1 MKESAES
8 DKSYHYDKVWVVDT
22 IKKTIL
28 KAEKEQNIPKFKLDK
43 IEIHPSGLCNLNCS
57 FCYGKNVAPKVR
69 KMLSPEIIEKKVLK
83 DIRENLPEE
92 NPLII
97 LAGMYSEPL
106 MHPKINEIIRLFGKY
121 KFRFGLYT
129 NGLLIN
135 DTIIKSL
142 IYSAKQT
149 KHCYV
154 SFNITA
160 SLVTD
165 NFYENLLPAI
175 KKLVEENKK
184 EKSPLVINTPIMA
197 IGGKCDYDTIH
208 NVINEL
214 NKAKVDNIRL
224 SFPWTPTKDV
234 KVYDEEFLSEKDY
247 RGVVD
252 TFKNVTEHFPNV
264 KIRYPSMKPYDR
276 CFAMTHSIDISA
288 EGDVYPC
295 PQVCSPF
302 FKRFSMGS
310 LLTHKFS
317 EIWQS
322 KAHNKLFDTLDP
334 RKVNCICCPDD
345 EEFNRL
351 CAIVY
356 WEVKNEGKS
365 KTTV

>member
-8 DKSYHYDKVWVVDT
+8 NKSYHYDKVWVVDT

-28 KAEKEQNIPKFKLDK
+28 KAEKEQDIPKFKLDK

-69 KMLSPEIIEKKVLK
+69 KMLPVNIAEKNILK
-83 DIRENLPEE
+83 DIRKNMHNE

-106 MHPKINEIIRLFGKY
+106 MHPEINEIIKLIGKY

-129 NGLLIN
+129 NGLLMN
-135 DTIIKSL
+135 DKIIKSL
-142 IYSAKQT
+142 IDSAKQAE
-149 KHCYV
+149 HCYI
-154 SFNITA
+154 SFNVTS
-160 SLVTD
+160 SLISD
-165 NFYENLLPAI
+165 NFYSELLPVI
-175 KKLVEENKK
+175 KKLSEENKK
-184 EKSPLVINTPIMA
+184 EKSPLTINTPIMA
-197 IGGKCDYDTIH
+197 ISGKCGYDTIH
-208 NVINEL
+208 STVSELEKINVN
-214 NKAKVDNIRL
+214 NIRL

-234 KVYDEEFLSEKDY
+234 KVYNEEFLSEEDY
-247 RGVVD
+247 KKSVD
-252 TFKNVTEHFPNV
+252 VFKNIKDKFPNI
-264 KIRYPSMKPYDR
+264 KIRYPSMKPYKR
-276 CFAMTHSIDISA
+276 CFPMTLSLHITA
-288 EGDVYPC
+288 EGYVFPC

-302 FKRFSMGS
+302 FKQFMMGS
-310 LLTHKFS
+310 VMDKPLS

-322 KAHNKLFDTLDP
+322 KEHKEFFQKFDP

-356 WEVKNEGKS
+356 WEIKNEGNF
-365 KTTV
+365 KTNI